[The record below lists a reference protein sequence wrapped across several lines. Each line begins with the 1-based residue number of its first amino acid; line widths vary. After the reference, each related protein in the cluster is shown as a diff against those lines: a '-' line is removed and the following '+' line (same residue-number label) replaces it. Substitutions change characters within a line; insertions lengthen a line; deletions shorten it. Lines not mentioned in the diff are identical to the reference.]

1 MWFTGFTLVRA
12 RAAAHGLRRMYPG
25 HALGAEVLRR
35 RDPGLHPVCGA
46 CDVLQQL
53 AVARGHAPGGQ
64 QMEAFAP
71 SKVSWD
77 TFLSLF
83 NPTDPEN
90 FEVGLFLTITALFF
104 LS

>member
-1 MWFTGFTLVRA
+1 
-12 RAAAHGLRRMYPG
+12 
-25 HALGAEVLRR
+25 
-35 RDPGLHPVCGA
+35 
-46 CDVLQQL
+46 
-53 AVARGHAPGGQ
+53 
-64 QMEAFAP
+64 MEAFAP

-90 FEVGLFLTITALFF
+90 FEIGLFLTITALFF